1 MIPNELID
9 RFLAG
14 LSHDLPTF
22 MTVFTDDIVYYDVPL
37 LAEMKGKEELKN
49 FVEAFFAAFP
59 DVQFTRTSPPVVSG
73 DRAAVTWRVTGTQ
86 KGPFLDVA
94 ATNKTMDVMGV
105 SIMEFKNGKISRNYD
120 YWDLATLL
128 RQIGHLPVLPQ

>member
-1 MIPNELID
+1 MVPNELID

-22 MTVFTDDIVYYDVPL
+22 MTVFTDDIVYFDVPL

-49 FVEAFFAAFP
+49 FAVAFFAAFP

-86 KGPFLDVA
+86 KGQFLDVP

-105 SIMEFKNGKISRNYD
+105 SMMEFKDGKIARNSD
-120 YWDLATLL
+120 YWDMATLL
-128 RQIGHLPVLPQ
+128 RQIGHMPASP

>member
-1 MIPNELID
+1 
-9 RFLAG
+9 
-14 LSHDLPTF
+14 
-22 MTVFTDDIVYYDVPL
+22 MTVFTDDIVYFDVPL

-49 FVEAFFAAFP
+49 FAVAFFAAFP

-86 KGPFLDVA
+86 KGQFLDVP

-105 SIMEFKNGKISRNYD
+105 SMMEFKDGKIARNSD
-120 YWDLATLL
+120 YWDMATLL
-128 RQIGHLPVLPQ
+128 RQIGHMPASPQ

>member
-1 MIPNELID
+1 MVPNELID
-9 RFLAG
+9 RFLTG

-22 MTVFTDDIVYYDVPL
+22 MTVFTDDIVYFDVPL

-49 FVEAFFAAFP
+49 FAVAFFAAFP

-86 KGPFLDVA
+86 KGQFLDVP

-105 SIMEFKNGKISRNYD
+105 SMMEFKDGKIARNSD
-120 YWDLATLL
+120 YWDMATLL
-128 RQIGHLPVLPQ
+128 RQIGHMPASPQ

>member
-1 MIPNELID
+1 MVPNELID

-22 MTVFTDDIVYYDVPL
+22 MTVFTDDIVYFDVPL

-49 FVEAFFAAFP
+49 FAVAFFAAFP

-86 KGPFLDVA
+86 KGQFLDVP

-105 SIMEFKNGKISRNYD
+105 SMMEFKDGKIARNSD
-120 YWDLATLL
+120 YWDMATLL
-128 RQIGHLPVLPQ
+128 RQIGHMPASPQ